1 MNFKNSK
8 TFAQKLD
15 EIDDLK
21 KAKSLFLYP
30 RVSDYKKT
38 IYLCGNSLGLQPK
51 SVHSYLKNE
60 LLLWK
65 NRAVLGQHER
75 WENFHEDLA
84 VPTSKLIGSK
94 PSEVVIMNALTVN
107 LHLLLV
113 SFYKPIGNRCKI
125 LIEKGAFPSDQYA
138 VESQIK
144 FHGLDP
150 RDCLIEFKTEN
161 DKNYFND
168 DNIVKIIQEQGSE
181 IATILIG
188 GVNYYN
194 GQLLDIKRITKWG
207 KKMGSMV
214 GFDLA
219 HAVGNVTLDLNKWN
233 VDFAAWCSYKYL
245 CAGPGS
251 PGGVYINE
259 KYHDWKGPRFE
270 GWWGQNKEIRF
281 NMGSYFDGIKT
292 AEGWQL
298 SNAPIF
304 GMTPL
309 KASMEIFDQLGM
321 PAIRSKG
328 IKISSFL
335 IYLIE
340 KNIPEVSII
349 TPKNFQKR
357 GCQLSLTVKD
367 GKRIFTRVSEQG
379 VVCDWREPNVIRVAP
394 HPLYNSYLEVYDFVK
409 ILKNAINER

>member
-168 DNIVKIIQEQGSE
+168 DNIVKIIQEQGSK

-309 KASMEIFDQLGM
+309 KASMEIFDQFGM

>member
-309 KASMEIFDQLGM
+309 KASMEIFDQFGM

>member
-30 RVSDYKKT
+30 RISDYKKT

-51 SVHSYLKNE
+51 SVHSHLKNE

-125 LIEKGAFPSDQYA
+125 LIEKGAFPSDKYA

-161 DKNYFND
+161 EKNYFND
-168 DNIVKIIQEQGSE
+168 DDIVKIIQEQGSE

-309 KASMEIFDQLGM
+309 KASMKIFDQFGM

-409 ILKNAINER
+409 ILKNAINEK

>member
-30 RVSDYKKT
+30 RISDYKKT

-51 SVHSYLKNE
+51 SVHSHLKNE

-309 KASMEIFDQLGM
+309 KASMKIFDQFGM

-367 GKRIFTRVSEQG
+367 GKRVFARVSEEG

>member
-8 TFAQKLD
+8 IFAQKLD
-15 EIDDLK
+15 ETDDLK

-38 IYLCGNSLGLQPK
+38 IYLCGNSLGLQPI

-309 KASMEIFDQLGM
+309 KASMEIFDQFGM

-357 GCQLSLTVKD
+357 GCQLSLTVKN
-367 GKRIFTRVSEQG
+367 GKRIFTRVSEKG

>member
-1 MNFKNSK
+1 M
-8 TFAQKLD
+8 
-15 EIDDLK
+15 
-21 KAKSLFLYP
+21 
-30 RVSDYKKT
+30 
-38 IYLCGNSLGLQPK
+38 
-51 SVHSYLKNE
+51 
-60 LLLWK
+60 
-65 NRAVLGQHER
+65 
-75 WENFHEDLA
+75 
-84 VPTSKLIGSK
+84 
-94 PSEVVIMNALTVN
+94 
-107 LHLLLV
+107 
-113 SFYKPIGNRCKI
+113 
-125 LIEKGAFPSDQYA
+125 
-138 VESQIK
+138 
-144 FHGLDP
+144 
-150 RDCLIEFKTEN
+150 
-161 DKNYFND
+161 
-168 DNIVKIIQEQGSE
+168 
-181 IATILIG
+181 
-188 GVNYYN
+188 
-194 GQLLDIKRITKWG
+194 
-207 KKMGSMV
+207 
-214 GFDLA
+214 
-219 HAVGNVTLDLNKWN
+219 
-233 VDFAAWCSYKYL
+233 DFAAWCSYKYL

-309 KASMEIFDQLGM
+309 KASMEIFDQFGM

>member
-30 RVSDYKKT
+30 RISDYKKT

-194 GQLLDIKRITKWG
+194 GQLLDIRRITKWG

-309 KASMEIFDQLGM
+309 KASMKIFDQFGM

-357 GCQLSLTVKD
+357 
-367 GKRIFTRVSEQG
+367 
-379 VVCDWREPNVIRVAP
+379 
-394 HPLYNSYLEVYDFVK
+394 
-409 ILKNAINER
+409 